1 MLAACVSPP
10 SDEEMHLHTSYHHQ
24 TSNSTSASTTSQAAP
39 KYGTIIQSRIF
50 VGGID
55 FKVSFCLG
63 IATSSNGSLIAKIGE
78 LKFGGF

>member
-10 SDEEMHLHTSYHHQ
+10 SDEEMHHHTNASYHQ
-24 TSNSTSASTTSQAAP
+24 NSTSASTTSQATP

-55 FKVSFCLG
+55 FKVSIL
-63 IATSSNGSLIAKIGE
+63 
-78 LKFGGF
+78 